1 VTQKLTY
8 TVQAI
13 NSGPEDATNV
23 TLKNTLPAGMNFV
36 SANIS
41 QSSCA
46 QASLVVTCTLSKF
59 VSGDSATLTMV
70 VVPSAPG
77 TATDSASIS
86 GPESDPLTGNNDA
99 THPTKVDPMFTLA
112 LTKGGAGT
120 GTVSDN
126 ANNLG
131 NFGCGNTCSASV
143 PTGTHVS
150 IVANPDSGS
159 VFAGWGQACSSSG
172 LANECDLTMTANQ
185 NATATFD
192 KGPNF
197 FLSAD
202 ASALTVTRG
211 GAVTTNITIIPE
223 AGPAGSSFN
232 STIALS
238 CAVTGPT
245 PMPSCSLSS
254 ASVTPGSSQT
264 GSVLKVTAPTQSTA
278 LEWMKSPRSPNV
290 ALRMSLVMAVVFS
303 VGLVLAFTRTMPR
316 SRTLCLLSCFLLA
329 LTVLVIG
336 CGGGSPV
343 QQPQSYNVTVT
354 ANSGS
359 ITKSAQ
365 ISLTV
370 K

>member
-1 VTQKLTY
+1 LTY

-13 NSGPEDATNV
+13 NSGPEDANNV
-23 TLKNTLPAGMNFV
+23 VLKNTLPTGMNFV

-46 QASLVVTCTLSKF
+46 QASLIVTCTLSKF

-70 VVPSAPG
+70 VVPSAAG
-77 TATDSASIS
+77 TAADSTTIS
-86 GPESDPLTGNNDA
+86 GSESDPLTGNNDA
-99 THPTKVDPMFTLA
+99 THSTRVDPMFTLA
-112 LTKGGAGT
+112 VTKIGAGT
-120 GTVSDN
+120 GTISDN
-126 ANNLG
+126 GNNLG
-131 NFGCGNTCSASV
+131 SFGCGSTCSASL

-150 IVANPDSGS
+150 IVANPDSSS
-159 VFAGWGQACSSSG
+159 VFAAWGQACSSAG
-172 LANECDLTMTANQ
+172 LANECDLTMNANQ
-185 NATATFD
+185 TLMATFD

-202 ASALTVTRG
+202 ASTLTVAQG
-211 GAVTTNITIIPE
+211 GVATTNITIIPE

-232 STIALS
+232 SAIALS
-238 CAVTGPT
+238 CSVTGPT

-254 ASVTPGSSQT
+254 ASVTPGTSQT
-264 GSVLKVTAPTQSTA
+264 GSVLKVTAPTRSTA
-278 LEWMKSPRSPNV
+278 LEWTKSPRSPNV
-290 ALRMSLVMAVVFS
+290 ASRMSLVMAVMFL
-303 VGLVLAFTRTMPR
+303 VGIVLTFTRTMPR
-316 SRTLCLLSCFLLA
+316 GRTLCLLSCFLFA
-329 LTVLVIG
+329 VTVLVIG

-343 QQPQSYNVTVT
+343 PQPQSYNVTVT

-365 ISLTV
+365 ISLAV